1 MVHVYSL
8 CFILELFCS
17 DDRFVY
23 FDIILR
29 METVFYLVSSKL
41 QAYKFSLDKLK
52 ENGIIED
59 DRT

>member
-1 MVHVYSL
+1 
-8 CFILELFCS
+8 
-17 DDRFVY
+17 
-23 FDIILR
+23 